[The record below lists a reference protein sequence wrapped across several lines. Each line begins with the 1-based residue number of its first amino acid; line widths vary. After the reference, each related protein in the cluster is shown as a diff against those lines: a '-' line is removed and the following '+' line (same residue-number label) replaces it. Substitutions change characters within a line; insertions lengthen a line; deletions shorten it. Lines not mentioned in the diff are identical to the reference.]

1 MNTTKILASTVIA
14 LASALAGNAFAQ
26 APDHVYPG
34 TMTTPSTL
42 SRAQVQSELAQ
53 AQQNGM
59 ALTGTSDHN
68 YANVT
73 AMNNGMGK
81 TRAEVQ
87 ADLRMQAK
95 NGSTV
100 PYDHS

>member
-14 LASALAGNAFAQ
+14 MASALAGNAFAQ
-26 APDHVYPG
+26 APDHAYTD

-42 SRAQVQSELAQ
+42 TRAQVQSELAQ
-53 AQQNGM
+53 AKQNGR
-59 ALTGTSDHN
+59 ALTDTTDHG
-68 YANVT
+68 YANFAV
-73 AMNNGMGK
+73 MNKSAGK

-87 ADLRMQAK
+87 AELRMQAK

>member
-42 SRAQVQSELAQ
+42 ARSQVQSELAQ

-59 ALTGTSDHN
+59 ALINTTDHG
-68 YANVT
+68 YANV
-73 AMNNGMGK
+73 AVMNNSMGK

>member
-26 APDHVYPG
+26 APDHVYPD

-59 ALTGTSDHN
+59 ALTDTTDHGH
-68 YANVT
+68 ANVA

-87 ADLRMQAK
+87 SELRLQAK
-95 NGSTV
+95 NGNTV

>member
-26 APDHVYPG
+26 APDHVYPAVD
-34 TMTTPSTL
+34 TTPSTL
-42 SRAQVQSELAQ
+42 TRAQVQSELAQ
-53 AQQNGM
+53 AQQDGTALGHATDHGYASM
-59 ALTGTSDHN
+59 A
-68 YANVT
+68 V
-73 AMNNGMGK
+73 MNNGAGK

-87 ADLRMQAK
+87 AELRMQAK
-95 NGSTV
+95 NGASV

>member
-1 MNTTKILASTVIA
+1 
-14 LASALAGNAFAQ
+14 
-26 APDHVYPG
+26 
-34 TMTTPSTL
+34 
-42 SRAQVQSELAQ
+42 
-53 AQQNGM
+53 M
-59 ALTGTSDHN
+59 ALTNTTDHG
-68 YANVT
+68 YANV
-73 AMNNGMGK
+73 AVMNNSMGK